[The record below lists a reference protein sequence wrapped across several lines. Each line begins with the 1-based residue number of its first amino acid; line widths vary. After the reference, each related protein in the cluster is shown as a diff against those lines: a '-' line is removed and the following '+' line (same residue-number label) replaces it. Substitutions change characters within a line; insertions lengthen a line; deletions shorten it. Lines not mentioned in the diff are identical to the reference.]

1 MKNICTVHLPNS
13 TLGLGHGRSY
23 RGRRR
28 AWRPS
33 AGRSHVRTDRWC
45 RPPPPGPCSW
55 CWLTGRRV
63 SPPGGGRKHHISS
76 EAPQRWN
83 IIYIIYITVNKYKKG
98 FLQFELLRDQDLH
111 VWLAGGFGVNHS
123 WYCELVYSLSPHP
136 GLRLSGI
143 QRGQHFLRWPVRRWR
158 SISRCWRRTPPED
171 APTSPAGWWGCAA
184 TPGCSPALNC
194 TLTEGEEELCLQVI
208 YTKTSVEKPADGKL
222 LW

>member
-63 SPPGGGRKHHISS
+63 SPPGGGRRHHISS
-76 EAPQRWN
+76 EAPQWWN
-83 IIYIIYITVNKYKKG
+83 ISFT
-98 FLQFELLRDQDLH
+98 
-111 VWLAGGFGVNHS
+111 
-123 WYCELVYSLSPHP
+123 SLSRNIKNNSFSLSYCGIRTSRFGWLLALEWIIPDIVNLFTLSHHILVSVCQVYNGGSAFYVGQSVGDGVFLDAGVVHRP
-136 GLRLSGI
+136 RTLPRHQQAGEVVRRRLDVLRLWTAHW
-143 QRGQHFLRWPVRRWR
+143 QKEKKNFVY
-158 SISRCWRRTPPED
+158 RCFT
-171 APTSPAGWWGCAA
+171 
-184 TPGCSPALNC
+184 
-194 TLTEGEEELCLQVI
+194 Q
-208 YTKTSVEKPADGKL
+208 KHQ
-222 LW
+222 

>member
-63 SPPGGGRKHHISS
+63 SPPGGGRRHHISS
-76 EAPQRWN
+76 EAPQWWN
-83 IIYIIYITVNKYKKG
+83 ISFT
-98 FLQFELLRDQDLH
+98 
-111 VWLAGGFGVNHS
+111 
-123 WYCELVYSLSPHP
+123 SLSRNIKNNSFSLSYCGIRTSMFGWLLALEWIIPDIVNLFTLSHHILVSVCQVYNGGSAFYVGQSVGDGVFLDAGVVHRP
-136 GLRLSGI
+136 RTLPRHQQAGEVVRRRLDVLRLWTAHW
-143 QRGQHFLRWPVRRWR
+143 QKEKKNFVYRWF
-158 SISRCWRRTPPED
+158 T
-171 APTSPAGWWGCAA
+171 
-184 TPGCSPALNC
+184 
-194 TLTEGEEELCLQVI
+194 Q
-208 YTKTSVEKPADGKL
+208 KHQ
-222 LW
+222 

>member
-23 RGRRR
+23 RGRRW

-55 CWLTGRRV
+55 CWPTGRRV
-63 SPPGGGRKHHISS
+63 SPPGGGRRHHISF
-76 EAPQRWN
+76 EASL
-83 IIYIIYITVNKYKKG
+83 T
-98 FLQFELLRDQDLH
+98 
-111 VWLAGGFGVNHS
+111 VNHS
-123 WYCELVYSLSPHP
+123 WYYELVNSLSPHP
-136 GLRLSGI
+136 GLRLSGT
-143 QRGQHFLRWPVRRWR
+143 QRGQHFLHWPVGRWR

-171 APTSPAGWWGCAA
+171 APTSPAGWWGCVA

-194 TLTEGEEELCLQVI
+194 TLTEGEE
-208 YTKTSVEKPADGKL
+208 
-222 LW
+222 